1 MMIVIFP
8 VIVFSSQYLTY
19 SAVPLHQIL
28 LVTLSFFSAQ
38 IRVRRST
45 AAHEATRN
53 RTVLLPRKGA
63 TVRVKARIKPA
74 TVELRP
80 FHKELPKSNDWS

>member
-1 MMIVIFP
+1 MIFP

-45 AAHEATRN
+45 AAHEANQSNGGGFSRSWWWD
-53 RTVLLPRKGA
+53 
-63 TVRVKARIKPA
+63 RVAR
-74 TVELRP
+74 VGVG
-80 FHKELPKSNDWS
+80 D